1 MESIIQVEQLT
12 KRYKDFTAVD
22 HISFAVERGK
32 IFGILG
38 PNGAGK
44 TTTLEMME
52 GLKKIT
58 EGDALINGISVKQHP
73 EKVKHI
79 IGVQLQSSSFY
90 DMMNL
95 KELLKF
101 FGTLYGRKV
110 NAMKL
115 LEKVTLTD
123 KWKSQAKELSG
134 GQRQRLSIAVALV
147 NDPLVIFLDE
157 PTTGL
162 DPQARRHLWDLIRQ
176 IQSEGT
182 TLILTTHYMEEAE
195 VLCDRIAIMDSAK
208 IIAHDTPTGLLKLIE
223 QKATISFHI
232 TGLVN
237 TAELQ
242 KLPAVTDVRQ
252 LKENVTIYTQ
262 HVQDT
267 LKGLI
272 DYDRTQPVN
281 FTDLQVHETNL
292 EDVFL
297 TLTGKSLRE

>member
-1 MESIIQVEQLT
+1 MESIIQVERLT

-22 HISFAVERGK
+22 HISFTVERGK

-95 KELLKF
+95 KELLEF

-110 NAMKL
+110 DAMKL

-232 TGLVN
+232 TGAVN

-242 KLPAVTDVRQ
+242 TLPAVTDVRQ
-252 LKENVTIYTQ
+252 LKENVTIHTQ